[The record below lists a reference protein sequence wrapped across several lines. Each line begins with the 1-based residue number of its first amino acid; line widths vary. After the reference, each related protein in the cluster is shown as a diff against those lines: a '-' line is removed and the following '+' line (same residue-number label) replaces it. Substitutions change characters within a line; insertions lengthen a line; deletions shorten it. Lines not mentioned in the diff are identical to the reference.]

1 MSKQNN
7 PKPNEQNQGGQES
20 IHKGRNI
27 PVPNPYQGQGSI
39 HGNGSGQTTTAEKDK
54 KWQNAL

>member
-20 IHKGRNI
+20 IKEGRNI
-27 PVPNPYQGQGSI
+27 PLPNPNQGQGSGQ
-39 HGNGSGQTTTAEKDK
+39 GNGSGQTTTTEKDRK
-54 KWQNAL
+54 